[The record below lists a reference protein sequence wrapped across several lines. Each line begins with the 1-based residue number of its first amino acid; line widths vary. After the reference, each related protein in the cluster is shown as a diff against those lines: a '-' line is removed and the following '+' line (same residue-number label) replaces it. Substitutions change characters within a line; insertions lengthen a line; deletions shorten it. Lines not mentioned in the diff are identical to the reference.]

1 MNTILQ
7 TFHTPMRSNVLF
19 LFCLIACSLSA
30 QINIGSSQMPIGSDP
45 GKWRPGQLEALRR
58 STTLVFLRP
67 SEASQVEAVQ
77 AKLNQIW
84 TISKIEVHTS
94 DRRKEAVDAHPG
106 EALSFLELHSNVIG
120 VDHVPYYYYAYIQ
133 LQMDGGTDKKGRSIV
148 DTYARVE
155 LHPSAHTLNEGII
168 HYNDGLDLYAQAQLD
183 NFTPGLLVNYAKY
196 INDQLE
202 KGASRNLYS
211 TFKNEGAMGAL
222 RNSTLY
228 VTDNVALEFGWV
240 KKTEAPVADPKA
252 LFAKYPYRYELIS
265 SADLDHKL
273 MTETEPFYYMV
284 YVRSSLEKYIA
295 IYKSDTGEMIYADY
309 DAKRLGSQ
317 NLEPNDMAKI
327 AALIRD

>member
-1 MNTILQ
+1 
-7 TFHTPMRSNVLF
+7 
-19 LFCLIACSLSA
+19 
-30 QINIGSSQMPIGSDP
+30 
-45 GKWRPGQLEALRR
+45 
-58 STTLVFLRP
+58 
-67 SEASQVEAVQ
+67 
-77 AKLNQIW
+77 
-84 TISKIEVHTS
+84 
-94 DRRKEAVDAHPG
+94 
-106 EALSFLELHSNVIG
+106 
-120 VDHVPYYYYAYIQ
+120 
-133 LQMDGGTDKKGRSIV
+133 
-148 DTYARVE
+148 
-155 LHPSAHTLNEGII
+155 
-168 HYNDGLDLYAQAQLD
+168 
-183 NFTPGLLVNYAKY
+183 
-196 INDQLE
+196 
-202 KGASRNLYS
+202 LYS
-211 TFKNEGAMGAL
+211 TFKNEGAMEAL